1 MNDKLILVVT
11 EHRRFGW
18 KINLYAAMVQSSGSI
33 RILGLPSINEE
44 IENGASSAE
53 VALWKAVHDISDE
66 ILLKAYVRDSDK
78 SNIPQSTVD
87 NLIRPRI
94 EKQCSK
100 ILDLA
105 GQTNIPFYLR
115 EAPTFRTVSAHDKI
129 ELLPEKSRCLF
140 NFIKDETGLHY
151 FISLT
156 NKDEE
161 ILLQEKPAIILSNE
175 PCVVLLGNR
184 IHRVENIDSKKLI
197 PFFDKTHINVPVASE
212 KMYIEKFVLKTIPG
226 YDVRIE
232 GIEMIQRNPDKKA
245 VLELGEDFNSRLTLS
260 LFFFYGNRRFVY
272 TANPRKRRVLSLEEI
287 DGQENICWFDRDLEW
302 EKRLHNR
309 LLKLNLELQNDN
321 CFFYSKQN
329 TEILQKHGLINW
341 INLNLEKLSDYEI
354 RQQTEHRYYQGK
366 IKMESKIGEKIDWF
380 EMEIEV
386 VLDRFRIPFNQ
397 FRKHIL
403 TGNTEYILPDG
414 SVFILPEEWFYRYQE
429 LFLHTE
435 SSGRKIRVRKIY
447 TQFLAG
453 SIRSFFAE
461 DSKQML
467 EKFNQM
473 PLERPAIPQHL
484 DKILRPYQK
493 EGFYWLQHLRKL
505 HFGGCLAD
513 DMGLGKTLQTVALLA
528 SVYSRPLN
536 ASLVVVPKSLLHN
549 WKNELR
555 KFAPQLKIYIHAG
568 NRRSKPEQI
577 EELFNACQVIITSYG
592 IVRTDVEYL
601 AKYAFYYLILD
612 ESQYIKNSG
621 SVIYRSVKQLSST
634 HRLSLTGTP
643 VENSLTDLW
652 AQFNFI
658 NPDLLGN
665 LSAFKN
671 NYLHKIS
678 KEKNERAQKNLQR
691 LIHPFLLRRTKEE
704 VTPELPPLSQEIVYC
719 DMTEE
724 QEKVYI
730 EEKNSIRNNLLEDR
744 KLFVKNGFI
753 ALQSL
758 MRLRL
763 LSNHPVMTYPQY
775 HGDSGKFDQVMLYFE
790 DIKANGHK
798 VLIFSSF
805 VKSLEI
811 IAESFAERGW
821 KYAMLTGKTEKR
833 EKEIDRFNQDK
844 DVNAFLISLKAG
856 GTGLNLTEADYV
868 FIIDPWWN
876 PAAEMQAVSRAHRI
890 GQDKKVM
897 VYRFISS
904 RSIEEKII
912 SLQEEKSRL
921 SEIFI
926 TANNPFDYLSDSEI
940 EKLFE

>member
-18 KINLYAAMVQSSGSI
+18 KINLYAAMEQSSGSI
-33 RILGLPSINEE
+33 RILGLPNISEE

-53 VALWKAVHDISDE
+53 VALWKAVNDISDE

-105 GQTNIPFYLR
+105 RQTGIPFYLR
-115 EAPTFRTVSAHDKI
+115 ETPAFRTVSGHNKI

-161 ILLQEKPAIILSNE
+161 ILLQEKPAIILSGD
-175 PCVVLLGNR
+175 PCVVLLGNK

-212 KMYIEKFVLKTIPG
+212 KMYIEKFVLKTIPE

-232 GIEMIQRNPDKKA
+232 GIEMIQKNPDKKA
-245 VLELGEDFNSRLTLS
+245 VLELGEDFNSRLTIS
-260 LFFFYGNRRFVY
+260 LFFHYGNRRFLY
-272 TANPRKRRVLSLEEI
+272 TANPGKRRVFSLEETG
-287 DGQENICWFDRDLEW
+287 GQENICWFARDLEW
-302 EKRLHNR
+302 EKRLYSH
-309 LLKLNLELQNDN
+309 LLKLNLELQNEN
-321 CFFYSKQN
+321 CFYLKQN
-329 TEILQKHGLINW
+329 TEILQKYGLIDW

-354 RQQTEHRYYQGK
+354 EQKTERRYYQGK
-366 IKMESKIGEKIDWF
+366 IRLESKVGEKIDWF
-380 EMEIEV
+380 EMEIDV

-403 TGNTEYILPDG
+403 TGNIEYVLPDG
-414 SVFILPEEWFYRYQE
+414 SVFILPEEWFHRYQE

-435 SSGRKIRVRKIY
+435 SSGRKIRVRKIHA
-447 TQFLAG
+447 QFLAG
-453 SIRSFFAE
+453 SIHDFFAE
-461 DSKQML
+461 GGKQML
-467 EKFNQM
+467 EKFSQI
-473 PLERPAIPQHL
+473 PPERPAVPQHL

-528 SVYSRPLN
+528 SVYSQSHN

-549 WKNELR
+549 WQNELR
-555 KFAPQLKIYIHAG
+555 KFAPRLKVYIHAG
-568 NRRSKPEQI
+568 SRRSKPEQI
-577 EELFNACQVIITSYG
+577 EELFRACQVIITSYG

-601 AKYAFYYLILD
+601 TKYAFYYLILD

-621 SVIYRSVKQLSST
+621 SVIYRAVKQLHST

-658 NPDLLGN
+658 NPDLLGS
-665 LSAFKN
+665 LSAFRKK
-671 NYLHKIS
+671 YLHKIA
-678 KEKNERAQKNLQR
+678 KEKNGKPQEILQR

-704 VTPELPPLSQEIVYC
+704 VTPELPPLSQETVYC

-724 QEKVYI
+724 QEKVYTA
-730 EEKNSIRNNLLEDR
+730 EKNSIRNKLLEDR
-744 KLFVKNGFI
+744 ELFVKNGLI

-763 LSNHPVMTYPQY
+763 LSNHPAMTYPQY
-775 HGDSGKFDQVMLYFE
+775 QGDSGKFDQVLLYFE
-790 DIKANGHK
+790 DVKANGHK

-811 IAESFAERGW
+811 IAGYFAEKGW

-833 EKEIDRFNQDK
+833 EKEIDRFNRDK

-856 GTGLNLTEADYV
+856 STGLNLTEADYV

-904 RSIEEKII
+904 RSIEEKIL
-912 SLQEEKSRL
+912 SLQEEKSWL
-921 SEIFI
+921 AEIFI
-926 TANNPFDYLSDSEI
+926 TSNNPFDRLSDLEI
-940 EKLFE
+940 EELFE